1 MASAPSQR
9 RLRARKP
16 MTGTDTNGK
25 PQRFK
30 TAQNKKGTDLKPCRK
45 RDGFEHVIPKQEV
58 KQLKVRLIFEEAPP
72 NPRDQDDVEWYEC
85 IQDIA
90 RRYNDLKKQED
101 TDKSEVIDA

>member
-16 MTGTDTNGK
+16 MTEIGTNGK
-25 PQRFK
+25 PQRSR
-30 TAQNKKGTDLKPCRK
+30 TAQNKKSKDLKPCRK
-45 RDGFEHVIPKQEV
+45 RGGLERMVQRQDV
-58 KQLKVRLIFEEAPP
+58 KQLKVRLLFEESPP

-90 RRYNDLKKQED
+90 RHYNDLKKHADE
-101 TDKSEVIDA
+101 ENCE

>member
-45 RDGFEHVIPKQEV
+45 RDGLERMVQRQEV
-58 KQLKVRLIFEEAPP
+58 KQLKVRLLFEESPP

-90 RRYNDLKKQED
+90 RHYNDL
-101 TDKSEVIDA
+101 